1 MKSTH
6 SFLALATALI
16 SLLSVALPAYAA
28 NAGTVTATP
37 GDSVLAEP
45 VAGEENDDSRATS
58 GDAAPYEP
66 VEGDADGDGKV
77 TPGDAR
83 LVLRHTVKLE
93 EIDPLYLPNCDAD
106 GDGRVTPG
114 DARLILRW
122 SVGLLVDEPTTVR
135 PTKPPEKTTEAPPET
150 TTKKPP
156 ETTAAPAKPTKT
168 EYVKQLIGKVSDAEL
183 LENMQIFTEEI
194 GSRWYTFTNFTT
206 AKNRVKR
213 ILRYNGF
220 ADSAIWEDGFTCNGV
235 QVYNVYTKI
244 TTKVKDPDIILFVAH
259 YDSYH
264 EGRGSVDNASGLCT
278 VLEISRVLK
287 QMNRDFGVEVRFLF
301 TACEELGYYGAYRYV
316 NYYSPASLDRHV
328 AVFNVDMSAHFKNSE
343 NHYLTVSTK
352 SAYGS
357 NAPANKP
364 SKAVD
369 EAKKIFG
376 SCGEYKYLNP
386 VAAGLHDLIPF
397 DGKGLQ
403 TITLSWRVINYDHS
417 YGSDYG
423 LSAPSQIHT
432 YRDVLANTD
441 VDSLYK
447 TTRLAVGAAAVL
459 VYPYANK

>member
-1 MKSTH
+1 MKHSTKL
-6 SFLALATALI
+6 FALLMAVLC
-16 SLLSVALPAYAA
+16 LLTVALPSFAA
-28 NAGTVTATP
+28 DADDTKTATP
-37 GDSVLAEP
+37 GD
-45 VAGEENDDSRATS
+45 
-58 GDAAPYEP
+58 AAPYVP
-66 VEGDADGDGKV
+66 VEGDADGDGRV
-77 TPGDAR
+77 TPADAR
-83 LVLRHTVKLE
+83 LVLRYTVHLE
-93 EIDPLYLPNCDAD
+93 EIAPEYLANCNVD
-106 GDGRVTPG
+106 GDETITPG

-122 SVGLLVDEPTTVR
+122 SVGLFTDDQT
-135 PTKPPEKTTEAPPET
+135 PPET
-150 TTKKPP
+150 TTEEPVT
-156 ETTAAPAKPTKT
+156 EETTTAAPVPETTTEKPKPETTTAKPAKPTRT
-168 EYVKQLIGKVSDAEL
+168 EYAKQLIGKVSDAEL
-183 LENMQIFTEEI
+183 LENMDIFTNEI
-194 GSRWYTFTNFTT
+194 GSRWYTYGNFST

-213 ILRYNGF
+213 ILKYNGF
-220 ADSAIWEDGFTCNGV
+220 AESDIWEDGFTCNGV

-244 TTKVKDPDIILFVAH
+244 KTAVKDPKIILFVAH

-287 QMNRDFGVEVRFLF
+287 SMNTDFGVEVRFLF

-328 AVFNVDMSAHFKNSE
+328 AVFNVDMSAHFKDSY

-357 NAPANKP
+357 NAPSNRP

-369 EAKKIFG
+369 EAKKIVG
-376 SCGEYKYLNP
+376 SCGETKYYSP

-423 LSAPSQIHT
+423 LAAPSKIHT
-432 YRDVLANTD
+432 YMDVLSNTD
-441 VDSLYK
+441 MNSLYK
-447 TTRLAVGAAAVL
+447 TTRLAVGAAALL
-459 VYPYANK
+459 VYPYAIK

>member
-1 MKSTH
+1 MKKTH
-6 SFLALATALI
+6 QFLALATAILC
-16 SLLSVALPAYAA
+16 LLTVALPTYAA
-28 NAGTVTATP
+28 NDSTDKATPGDAAYAEPTVGEENDVVTATP
-37 GDSVLAEP
+37 GDAV
-45 VAGEENDDSRATS
+45 
-58 GDAAPYEP
+58 PYEP

-77 TPGDAR
+77 TPADAR
-83 LVLRHTVKLE
+83 LVLRYTVKLE
-93 EIDPLYLPNCDAD
+93 EIAPLYLANCDAD
-106 GDGRVTPG
+106 GNGSVTPG

-122 SVGLLVDEPTTVR
+122 SVGLFVDEPVTER
-135 PTKPPEKTTEAPPET
+135 PTEPPET
-150 TTKKPP
+150 TTKEP
-156 ETTAAPAKPTKT
+156 ETTKKQPETTTEPAKPTKT
-168 EYVKQLIGKVSDAEL
+168 EYVKQRIGKVSDAEL

-206 AKNRVKR
+206 AKNRIKK

-235 QVYNVYTKI
+235 QAYNVYTKI

-287 QMNRDFGVEVRFLF
+287 SMKTDFGVEVRFLF

-316 NYYSPASLDRHV
+316 NHYSPLSLDRHV

-352 SAYGS
+352 SAYGYS
-357 NAPANKP
+357 APANKP

-376 SCGEYKYLNP
+376 SCGEYKYYNP

-397 DGKGLQ
+397 DGKGIP
-403 TITLSWRVINYDHS
+403 TITLSWRVISSARS
-417 YGSDYG
+417 YGSDYN
-423 LSAPSQIHT
+423 LAAPSQIHT
-432 YRDVLANTD
+432 YKDVLANTD
-441 VDSLYK
+441 MNSLYK
-447 TTRLAVGAAAVL
+447 TTRLAVGTAAVL
-459 VYPYANK
+459 VFPYAN